1 MIKKSKGYNFYNPNK
16 EKRVISRDVKFDEEE
31 AWDWKVDDGEKYDF
45 LQVLDEEGR
54 YKDHQ
59 EPIVTPLQSLNN
71 SISPLSSSFS
81 NGSSSNGNPPSPPR
95 KMSSLD
101 DFYEVTTSIDHDV
114 TLYYHLAICD
124 PIMFYKGWKV
134 ENCYEWGDYII
145 ENNASWKLVPGPKW
159 TKLICFKW
167 IYIGKKKECRKR
179 SWEVQGKVGGK
190 GYSQKHKIEYEEVF
204 ALVTRLEIIQLI
216 IVIAAQH
223 RCQISFCK
231 LLS

>member
-1 MIKKSKGYNFYNPNK
+1 
-16 EKRVISRDVKFDEEE
+16 VISRDVKFDEEE

-145 ENNASWKLVPGPKW
+145 ENNDSWKLVPGPKW
-159 TKLICFKW
+159 TKLIVFKW
-167 IYIGKKKECRKR
+167 IYIGKKKNAKK
-179 SWEVQGKVGGK
+179 EVERYK
-190 GYSQKHKIEYEEVF
+190 
-204 ALVTRLEIIQLI
+204 ARLVAKATVKSIRLNMKK
-216 IVIAAQH
+216 
-223 RCQISFCK
+223 C
-231 LLS
+231 LL